1 MLIFLLTTFSR
12 LTTFFL
18 CGIPELEPTQLLH
31 GNQFERIGGVRE
43 ERAEAIMEHTDA
55 CEVTARIIFTSCCS
69 FLYLIFLHRLPKADV
84 RHLEQQLREKN
95 RISVKLSRASSTPSQ
110 QQEVREKD
118 RLARSNARRKQT
130 SSRSVETLT
139 PKQQGEAREKNRISV
154 KLSRA
159 TLTTSQQHEVRK
171 KNTLARSK
179 ARRQQRE
186 SLADQHVQE
195 QIHSE
200 YKYACSYIFVFSRA
214 YIFQADTSSTAQHVQ
229 EHVHSEYK
237 YTYLYICIL
246 QGLHFSSGYQQHSC
260 CYEYLGPPVY

>member
-1 MLIFLLTTFSR
+1 MASCLFS
-12 LTTFFL
+12 
-18 CGIPELEPTQLLH
+18 
-31 GNQFERIGGVRE
+31 
-43 ERAEAIMEHTDA
+43 A
-55 CEVTARIIFTSCCS
+55 
-69 FLYLIFLHRLPKADV
+69 
-84 RHLEQQLREKN
+84 
-95 RISVKLSRASSTPSQ
+95 
-110 QQEVREKD
+110 
-118 RLARSNARRKQT
+118 
-130 SSRSVETLT
+130 ETLT

-246 QGLHFSSGYQQHSC
+246 QGLHFSSGYQQHTLRITMLILQKKKNSSGMHTVQQQQKP
-260 CYEYLGPPVY
+260 LI